1 MRASED
7 ARAYPV
13 QIGGHLIQRLEPKS
27 YGKQPGARVCP
38 MGTRRLTWH
47 ATRMHGRRAMP
58 GPSHARANP
67 EHASAPWA
75 REHLTWHATSTVGR
89 RAMPGPSPAK
99 TCNHATGS
107 QTMPA
112 APAV

>member
-13 QIGGHLIQRLEPKS
+13 QIDGHLIQTLEPKS
-27 YGKQPGARVCP
+27 YGRSN
-38 MGTRRLTWH
+38 L
-47 ATRMHGRRAMP
+47 
-58 GPSHARANP
+58 

-75 REHLTWHATSTVGR
+75 RANLTWHALHAR
-89 RAMPGPSPAK
+89 PWAMPGPSHAK
-99 TCNHATGS
+99 TRNHATGS
-107 QTMPA
+107 QTTPA